1 MGLPTSE
8 KSLGQ
13 EMLSKHTSVEKDNG
27 PLKFS
32 MSCLVIYKNV
42 SIQSSRYITGI
53 LIHI

>member
-13 EMLSKHTSVEKDNG
+13 EILSKNTGAEKDNG

-32 MSCLVIYKNV
+32 MVCLVIDKNV
-42 SIQSSRYITGI
+42 SLQSSRYIIGI

>member
-13 EMLSKHTSVEKDNG
+13 EILSKNTGVEKDNG

-32 MSCLVIYKNV
+32 VLCLVIYKNV
-42 SIQSSRYITGI
+42 SKQSSRYITDI